1 MKRSEQTPARAPTS
15 PRTRRPMTT
24 TTDQILYAQPASVHF
39 GGFQID
45 SSMQQRVRVHN
56 NSAKSVRLRYTF
68 PTGKKG
74 FRASFASAERPSFV
88 SAGLCE
94 EIIVTFTPPAGFQY
108 YYDCIQVRCEE
119 VAYGSSA
126 DAIRGGATI
135 IPLHAYPMVNE
146 VSFPSRMDFGV
157 VARGTCAR
165 RQVSITCSVP
175 VEFEYELRITK
186 PHPAF
191 TIFPLTGSVPPR
203 GEARIELEFRPTL
216 FATASAE
223 VELHISQLGFTPQV
237 CMLAGSSSSTAM
249 DMSCV
254 PDVIMQNQGELRPA
268 SSDKKTQS
276 RSEAHKNTNKTTT
289 PRGGLLSSRRATFEE
304 PQLDDND
311 EEELEKVKG
320 VEIPRDLN
328 SVTSVTFVL
337 NQEPGKLKPKD
348 LKKAIAANRALR
360 QQQREEQVKLSAENN
375 SGDEDSAMLS
385 FHALVREEQGYLQR
399 VQISKQVKDMFFL
412 QELGEVSEAEK
423 ALEFQSHKV
432 QLGQRLLSN
441 EQVVYLNHLRHLN
454 SLALA
459 RQQREKL
466 RSSFTSFGCKSSL
479 VLDDQQQVDNE
490 EVLLLAE
497 LRAAVLPGHF
507 IPNFSPDFKPFK
519 NDMWIRRQRILRR
532 LVRAVSTYVIRRRA
546 QKRLRCIHAF
556 IGNAKTRAQVREK
569 VALDWQRNADHNFD
583 AVTGVETMEVV
594 PGSHAHH
601 YDRGNVETTC
611 NQRQSYL
618 SSFPVVEE
626 NSAQRHREVIE
637 VPPDWDLK
645 FNSFEFMELKPRDEA
660 LQMGH
665 DPLSLPALTTYVP
678 VEQGRELRQGA
689 TGECG
694 VVAAL
699 AAPETSSTAELYVNS
714 EALSSMSVSLLELLP
729 NDVFL
734 RPQASV
740 RPLMEIQGPRET
752 ESIYNLRPQR
762 VFRSHPST
770 FSAWQGSQIG
780 LQSIVGTRENSSLC
794 LSDKFVPTAD
804 RKQVESLFS
813 PSAGLPTFGCV
824 WDVNTSEPP
833 PLTTRAEEILHLSDS
848 ESDDDTDG
856 GLSSGLLPTWAR
868 AVTLFEDAAEA
879 QPDEKEAT
887 SSENDFF
894 EDGEMLG
901 QLEGVYMFERYR
913 YFIQQERSYKAH
925 RRTLLERLPTL
936 LVSVASELKHLDYAL
951 TVQGHGAN
959 RPLHHRTQRHQLS

>member
-1 MKRSEQTPARAPTS
+1 MKRSEQTPARTPTS
-15 PRTRRPMTT
+15 PRLRRPMTT

-45 SSMQQRVRVHN
+45 SPMQQRVRVHN
-56 NSAKSVRLRYTF
+56 NSAKSVRLRYAF

-88 SAGLCE
+88 SAGLYE
-94 EIIVTFTPPAGFQY
+94 EILVTFTPPAGFQY

-126 DAIRGGATI
+126 DVIRGGATI

-175 VEFEYELRITK
+175 VEFEYELRVTK

-216 FATASAE
+216 YATASAE
-223 VELHISQLGFTPQV
+223 VELHISQLGFVPQV

-249 DMSCV
+249 DMSSV
-254 PDVIMQNQGELRPA
+254 PDVVTQNKSGLRLA
-268 SSDKKTQS
+268 SSVAKTQFS
-276 RSEAHKNTNKTTT
+276 SEAHKNANKTTT
-289 PRGGLLSSRRATFEE
+289 PRGGSLSSRRATHEE

-320 VEIPRDLN
+320 VEIPHDLN

-360 QQQREEQVKLSAENN
+360 QQQREEQAKLSADNN
-375 SGDEDSAMLS
+375 NGDESAMLT
-385 FHALVREEQGYLQR
+385 FHDLVREEQGYLQR
-399 VQISKQVKDMFFL
+399 VQVSKQVKDMFFL

-432 QLGQRLLSN
+432 HLGQRLLSN
-441 EQVVYLNHLRHLN
+441 EQVVYINHLRHLN

-459 RQQREKL
+459 RQQRDKL
-466 RSSFTSFGCKSSL
+466 RSSFTSFGCKSS
-479 VLDDQQQVDNE
+479 VISDDQQQVDNE

-507 IPNFSPDFKPFK
+507 IPKYSPDFKPFK
-519 NDMWIRRQRILRR
+519 NDVWIRRQRILRR

-546 QKRLRCIHAF
+546 QKRLQCIRVW

-569 VALDWQRNADHNFD
+569 VILDWQRTTDHNSD
-583 AVTGVETMEVV
+583 AVTGVVTTEAV
-594 PGSHAHH
+594 PDSHAHKC
-601 YDRGNVETTC
+601 DGGDVETIS
-611 NQRQSYL
+611 NQRLCYL
-618 SSFPVVEE
+618 SSFPIVEE
-626 NSAQRHREVIE
+626 NSAQRHREAIE
-637 VPPDWDLK
+637 VPSDWDLK

-660 LQMGH
+660 LRMGH
-665 DPLSLPALTTYVP
+665 DPLSLPALTTSVP

-699 AAPETSSTAELYVNS
+699 AAPETYSTTELFKNSESLSST
-714 EALSSMSVSLLELLP
+714 SVSLLELLP
-729 NDVFL
+729 SDVFL

-740 RPLMEIQGPRET
+740 RPLVEVQGPRET

-762 VFRSHPST
+762 VFRSNPST

-780 LQSIVGTRENSSLC
+780 LQSIEGTRGNSSLC
-794 LSDKFVPTAD
+794 LSDKLVPTAD
-804 RKQVESLFS
+804 RKQVEPLFS
-813 PSAGLPTFGCV
+813 PSAGLPAFGCV

-833 PLTTRAEEILHLSDS
+833 PLTTRAGEILHLSDS
-848 ESDDDTDG
+848 ESDDDTERSLG
-856 GLSSGLLPTWAR
+856 SGSQPTWAH
-868 AVTLFEDAAEA
+868 AVTLFEDSAEV
-879 QPDEKEAT
+879 QQDEKEAT
-887 SSENDFF
+887 SSENGFF

-901 QLEGVYMFERYR
+901 RLEGVYTFERYR
-913 YFIQQERSYKAH
+913 NFIQQERSYNAH
-925 RRTLLERLPTL
+925 RRNLLEHLPTL
-936 LVSVASELKHLDYAL
+936 LVPVASEIKHVEYAL
-951 TVQGHGAN
+951 TVQGHGPN
-959 RPLHHRTQRHQLS
+959 RPLHHRMQLS